1 MGRGALTVSV
11 CIPTIPPRAA
21 LLERALRSVEAQTR
35 PPEDVIV
42 VEDEHG
48 VGAGAARN
56 AAWRLAETDVVAFL
70 DDDDELLPDHLE
82 LCVGALERERADLAY
97 PWFEL
102 VGWEDATEERPDPL
116 ATRRNG
122 ELVHPLGVPFGTEQ
136 TKHLREY
143 AWIPATV
150 VVRRSFLEAVGGY
163 PEAGSRDYERYRQC
177 EDWALLNRLL
187 DARAR
192 FVHVPKRTW
201 RLYLGHGTAGQNWR
215 EAQLGQ

>member
-1 MGRGALTVSV
+1 MDEPRPLTVAV
-11 CIPTIPPRAA
+11 CVPTIPPRRE
-21 LLERALRSVEAQTR
+21 LLERALASVAAQTLV
-35 PPEDVIV
+35 PDDVVV

-48 VGAGAARN
+48 AGAGTARN
-56 AAWRLAETDVVAFL
+56 AAWQLAETDVVAFL

-82 LCVGALERERADLAY
+82 LCVAALVAERADVAY

-102 VGWEDATEERPDPL
+102 VGWPDATEERPDPL
-116 ATRRNG
+116 ATKVGG

-136 TKHLREY
+136 AKHLREH
-143 AWIPATV
+143 AWIPATI
-150 VVRRSFLEAVGGY
+150 VVRRDVLERVGGY
-163 PEAGSRDYERYRQC
+163 PTAGSEEYERFNRC

-201 RLYLGHGTAGQNWR
+201 RLYHGQQSTAGQNWR
-215 EAQLGQ
+215 QAS